1 MTTEENKNIQTTL
14 NLTTANTSIDT
25 QEATGINV
33 RKPRWLWLGIFV
45 ILIGG
50 TVIWRSPSSF
60 PESTEEVTDNI
71 EQARLTVKT
80 VTTNLEPIQAW
91 SYGDGYVSA
100 IVKKHLTFQ
109 AEGTIDY
116 LKKIDGRDLRE
127 GDRVSK
133 GELLA
138 RVDRRKYDADITVA
152 AAGQIE
158 AKNQVLNAVAS
169 LRQAEESLAQAEAD
183 LQKAKTDEA
192 FAQADL
198 KRYQALAAAGA
209 VEQRQ
214 VDVKETE
221 YKNAQAAV
229 RATEAGIR
237 SVKAQVVAAQTE
249 VETAQ
254 AGVNSAN
261 AKLDQSNVDSE
272 DTELIAPFDGIVA
285 RLNIRE
291 GEYWSPQIVNVT
303 GDYQG
308 IVERLPIIIIDPN
321 RFEVNVELPA
331 FQGGEIKPGQ
341 RAFIILDR
349 DRSKANSGRIT
360 GQDLMKLASAKGT
373 VFSVSPSVS
382 PGERS
387 VRVTIRIDE
396 GVTNLQDGEQVSAW
410 IATEEKDRA
419 LVAPFNTFIFRDRQP
434 NVFVVNEDEGIVE
447 QRVIKQGIEGLAKR
461 EIIEGVQPG
470 EKLVTEGKNRLV
482 NGAPVEIIP

>member
-1 MTTEENKNIQTTL
+1 MTTEQEKSSAQTLDGEEQT
-14 NLTTANTSIDT
+14 
-25 QEATGINV
+25 EASLSYEIATK
-33 RKPRWLWLGIFV
+33 KPKLGLWLGTIAL
-45 ILIGG
+45 LIGG
-50 TVIWRSPSSF
+50 TFFWRAVSHN
-60 PESTEEVTDNI
+60 EQKTVETTNNV

-80 VTTNLEPIQAW
+80 IDAEIEPIQAW

-100 IVKKHLTFQ
+100 LIKKHLTFQ

-116 LKKIDGRDLRE
+116 IKQVDGRDLRE
-127 GDRVSK
+127 GDRITK

-138 RVDRRKYDADITVA
+138 RLDRRKSDADITVA
-152 AAGQIE
+152 ISEQTK
-158 AKNQVLNAVAS
+158 AKNEVANAFAN
-169 LRQAEESLAQAEAD
+169 LKQAEESLAEAQAD
-183 LQKAKTDEA
+183 LEKAKTDEA

-198 KRYQALAAAGA
+198 KRYQSLATEGV

-221 YKNAQAAV
+221 YKNAQATV
-229 RATEAGIR
+229 RATEAAIR
-237 SVKAQVVAAQTE
+237 SVKAQVAAAQTQ
-249 VETAQ
+249 VETAE

-261 AKLDQSNVDSE
+261 AKLAQSNVERE
-272 DTELIAPFDGIVA
+272 DTELIAPFDGVIA

-291 GEYWSPQIVNVT
+291 GEYWSPQIVNVNS
-303 GDYQG
+303 DYQG
-308 IVERLPIIIIDPN
+308 IVERLPIILIDPS

-331 FQGGEIKPGQ
+331 FQGEQVKPGQ

-349 DRSKANSGRIT
+349 DRSRANSGRIT

-396 GVTNLQDGEQVSAW
+396 GENSLQDGEQVSAW
-410 IATEEKDRA
+410 IATEEKNRA
-419 LVAPFNTFIFRDRQP
+419 IVAPFNTFVFRDRQP
-434 NVFVVNEDEGIVE
+434 YVFVVNEDEGIVE
-447 QRVIKQGIEGLAKR
+447 QREIKKGIEGLAKR
-461 EIIEGVQPG
+461 EIIEGVEPG